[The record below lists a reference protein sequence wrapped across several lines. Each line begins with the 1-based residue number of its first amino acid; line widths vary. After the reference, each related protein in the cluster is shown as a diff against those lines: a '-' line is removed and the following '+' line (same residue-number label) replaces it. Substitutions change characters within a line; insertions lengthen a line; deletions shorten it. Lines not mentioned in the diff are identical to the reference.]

1 MGHLGSAGEP
11 VGLEGCTDPEV
22 LGADWNIP
30 RVPFPPH
37 GVRESRDQVGTSSV
51 PRSRWGWREACVLDM
66 LVWGTS
72 REPLYPLG
80 RGVTCTQSGPASD
93 RPCDLLPQGPHQ
105 AKWAG
110 TTASTAPGLG
120 PDGTK
125 ACLSVRHLR
134 GVSGRAR
141 RRPTSPQPQLRS
153 GPRRFPAHRAP
164 RLLQGGRVPWFLS
177 RGPTD
182 TKPSHG
188 AWRWGRWG
196 QWQPRPRQAGPSRGC
211 WAPSNQRPSA
221 GGSALGLRGQ
231 DRARGGGA
239 GARLPVGPPPDG
251 FVRVPLGAP
260 ARAGGRGCGEA
271 ASPVQPPPQ
280 APCMWPLP
288 GRWRCSPSS
297 RCSALFFRSLKGHC
311 PGLVPGSRAGAGGGK
326 RSVRWAQVPPP
337 RAEPCAT
344 PGSRAS
350 VLVCPG
356 QSWP

>member
-1 MGHLGSAGEP
+1 MGQRPVFLSVICGESQAAPGGARRPPSPSSGAALAGFLPTEPRGYCRGAVSPGFCP
-11 VGLEGCTDPEV
+11 VGLRTPSPAMARGGGDV
-22 LGADWNIP
+22 GGSGS
-30 RVPFPPH
+30 RVP
-37 GVRESRDQVGTSSV
+37 
-51 PRSRWGWREACVLDM
+51 
-66 LVWGTS
+66 
-72 REPLYPLG
+72 
-80 RGVTCTQSGPASD
+80 
-93 RPCDLLPQGPHQ
+93 
-105 AKWAG
+105 
-110 TTASTAPGLG
+110 
-120 PDGTK
+120 
-125 ACLSVRHLR
+125 
-134 GVSGRAR
+134 AR
-141 RRPTSPQPQLRS
+141 
-153 GPRRFPAHRAP
+153 
-164 RLLQGGRVPWFLS
+164 
-177 RGPTD
+177 
-182 TKPSHG
+182 
-188 AWRWGRWG
+188 
-196 QWQPRPRQAGPSRGC
+196 
-211 WAPSNQRPSA
+211 
-221 GGSALGLRGQ
+221 LGLREAAGP
-231 DRARGGGA
+231 RATSVLPQAAPRWAYGAKTGPGGGPGGA

-297 RCSALFFRSLKGHC
+297 RCSALFFRRLKGHC